1 MSRFLIEVHVT
12 PRTGI
17 LDPQGKAI
25 HRALHSLGWD
35 SVSEVRVGKTM
46 RIEIGAADADA
57 AREAAEKMAH
67 KLLANPV
74 TEDFEVFRVEEVG
87 R

>member
-1 MSRFLIEVHVT
+1 MSRFLIEIHIT
-12 PRTGI
+12 PRKGI

-35 SVSEVRVGKTM
+35 AVDELRVGKVM
-46 RIEIGAADADA
+46 RLELRAADADTA
-57 AREAAEKMAH
+57 RREAEAMCR

-74 TEDFEVFRVEEVG
+74 TEDFDVFRVEELAP
-87 R
+87 